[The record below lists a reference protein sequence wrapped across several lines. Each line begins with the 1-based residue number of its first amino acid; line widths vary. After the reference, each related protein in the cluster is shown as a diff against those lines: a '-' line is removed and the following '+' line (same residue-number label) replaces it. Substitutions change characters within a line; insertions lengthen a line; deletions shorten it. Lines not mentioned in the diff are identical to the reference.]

1 LLRRSKGGAALP
13 GSSADYGSSLPTTEK
28 WRKVVKFAA
37 SGQSDL
43 RLLIIHWEGL
53 MRFPRRQFLR
63 LAAGAA
69 AVPILPRIARAQ
81 TYPIRPIHLIVPY
94 PPGGGTDIIARLM
107 GQWLSERLGQQFI
120 IENRPGGNSNIATE
134 AVVRAPTDGYTLLVV
149 DSAPAIALAVT
160 TASRSE
166 ALPDIPSLSEFL
178 PGYEATDWKGM
189 VAPKNT
195 PPEIIDKLNKE
206 INAGLAD
213 PKLRARFAEL
223 ISPVMPGSPADFG
236 QFIAEETQ
244 KWAKVVK
251 FAGIKAD

>member
-1 LLRRSKGGAALP
+1 MK
-13 GSSADYGSSLPTTEK
+13 
-28 WRKVVKFAA
+28 
-37 SGQSDL
+37 
-43 RLLIIHWEGL
+43 I
-53 MRFPRRQFLR
+53 PRRRFIH

-69 AVPILPRIARAQ
+69 ALPAVPRMAWAQ
-81 TYPIRPIHLIVPY
+81 TYPSRPARFIVPY

-120 IENRPGGNSNIATE
+120 IENRPGGNSNIGTE
-134 AVVRAPTDGYTLLVV
+134 AVVRAPPDGYTLLVV
-149 DSAPAIALAVT
+149 DTSQAINATYYNKLNFDFIRDIAPVAGIASQPLM
-160 TASRSE
+160 
-166 ALPDIPSLSEFL
+166 PDIPSLSEFL
-178 PGYEATDWKGM
+178 PGYEAADWKGM

-195 PPEIIDKLNKE
+195 PPEIIDKLNTE

-223 ISPVMPGSPADFG
+223 SSPVIPGSPADLG
-236 QFIAEETQ
+236 QFIAKETE